1 MKKKK
6 GSRYPK
12 REVRF
17 CGFDADFVD
26 EVTSKRRIGRD
37 YKYIHKNPLWHIC
50 AFILY
55 RIIVFPIAFLYCKIA
70 LRQKIIGR
78 KKLKGHRS
86 YVLYCTHNE
95 PVGDAMTP
103 SQIAFPKKAHV
114 VIHPDN
120 VSLPVIGSILPM
132 LGGLPTPTD
141 LGGIR
146 GYIRST
152 SEMLARGAVI
162 TVYPEAHVWPRCT
175 LVRPFKSSA
184 FDLAVRSGA
193 AAFSVTRVYKK
204 SRLFG
209 FKCRL
214 YIDGPFY
221 PSSGTGAAARDEL
234 SALVRSSMEARA
246 MENEVEIIRY
256 LQVEK
261 NNG

>member
-1 MKKKK
+1 MQKKKS
-6 GSRYPK
+6 SRYPK
-12 REVRF
+12 RVVTF
-17 CGFDADFVD
+17 DGFDADFVD
-26 EVTSKRRIGRD
+26 EVSSKRRIGKD
-37 YKYIHKNPLWHIC
+37 YKYRHKNPLWHAC

-55 RIIVFPIAFLYCKIA
+55 RMIVFPIAFLYCKIA

-86 YVLYCTHNE
+86 YVLYCMHNE

-103 SQIAFPKKAHV
+103 SQVAFPKKAHV

-120 VSLPVIGSILPM
+120 VALPIVGRILPM

-146 GYIRST
+146 SYIRET
-152 SEMLARGAVI
+152 SAMLSRGAVI

-175 LVRPFKSSA
+175 FVRPFRESA
-184 FDLAVRSGA
+184 FDLAVRSGVA
-193 AAFSVTRVYKK
+193 SFSVTRVYKR

-214 YIDGPFY
+214 YVDGPFY
-221 PSSGTGAAARDEL
+221 PTAKSGSVAREEL
-234 SALVRSSMEARA
+234 SELVHSSMEARA
-246 MENEVEIIRY
+246 KENELEIISY
-256 LQVEK
+256 VQVEK